1 MPNWC
6 HNRVYFGLGDS
17 VENNNK
23 FREYIGIPLTEEDED
38 VVEDIKFDFN
48 KVLPL
53 PKELTNHG
61 VNIVT
66 QEEYDNWKPN
76 PEHTWIQ
83 RPITQKMSDEFK
95 EKFGT
100 DNWYNWCLDNWGTK
114 WNACESYLTSNDED
128 GIEIN
133 FETAWGPA
141 SGIFELIEQ
150 KIAEEQWDITVS
162 WFYDEPGMMFAG
174 YLPN

>member
-6 HNRVYFGLGDS
+6 HNRVYFGLGNN

-23 FREYIGIPLTEEDED
+23 FREYIGIPRYSYEG
-38 VVEDIKFDFN
+38 DIEFDFN

-53 PKELTNHG
+53 PKELENHTKE
-61 VNIVT
+61 IVT
-66 QEEYDNWKPN
+66 QEEYDKWEPH
-76 PEHTWIQ
+76 PEHTWIG

-100 DNWYNWCLDNWGTK
+100 DNWYNWCINNWGTK
-114 WNACESYLTSNDED
+114 WNANDVYINMNEPD
-128 GIEIN
+128 GIEIT
-133 FETAWGPA
+133 FDTAWGPA
-141 SGIFELIEQ
+141 SGIYELIEE
-150 KIAEEQWDITVS
+150 KIKKENWDITVS